1 MLRGMT
7 ASAYEAQI
15 HQQLTFLAARHLNE
29 CLGGSAIPRIAPL
42 EVRYVARANVRQ
54 EETGWLRGVFRS
66 DFYDRAGQRERNWM
80 WILDTRVHE
89 QFRELRE
96 ELDDANTQAER
107 YAELGRV
114 INILQDM
121 SVPAH
126 VVPVYF
132 TRWWRFNVSDKF
144 NEYPV
149 DPDLVART
157 LQGDCDALLTA
168 SDSSFDTLMR
178 EAADDTLRAVQAP
191 IEGLPATWQAFW
203 RLADDPDSFGEYG
216 PAGNS
221 FGRRA
226 EFRCNGERCVLLDRD
241 PLYAAFA
248 LDRHVMA
255 VTTTARALLA
265 EQRRYVTIAD
275 VPIAPSPPAP

>member
-1 MLRGMT
+1 MLDGT
-7 ASAYEAQI
+7 SAHAYEAQI

-29 CLGGSAIPRIAPL
+29 CLEGSVVPRIAPL

-54 EETGWLRGVFRS
+54 EESGWLRGVFRS
-66 DFYDRAGQRERNWM
+66 DFYDRAGQRERSWM
-80 WILDTRVHE
+80 WVLDTRVHE

-96 ELDDANTQAER
+96 ELDDADTPAER

-149 DPDLVART
+149 DPDRVSRALE
-157 LQGDCDALLTA
+157 GDCETLLA
-168 SDSSFDTLMR
+168 AADNEVETLMQQ
-178 EAADDTLRAVQAP
+178 AADDTLRAVQAP
-191 IEGLPATWQAFW
+191 IEGLPSTWQAFW

-216 PAGNS
+216 RAGNS

-255 VTTTARALLA
+255 VVTTARALLA
-265 EQRRYVTIAD
+265 EQRRYVTVAE
-275 VPIAPSPPAP
+275 VPVTSSTPAP